1 MIDDIELLRL
11 IENNA
16 RLSSAEIATMLG
28 SSEDEVNS
36 EIDRLKDDNIILGYN
51 TVINWE
57 KKAPD
62 NCIGMIEVRIAP
74 VKNKG
79 YDHIAQILSKYDKV
93 TACYLVSGGFDL
105 MIIYE
110 DSTLRNIAN
119 FVTEKIATLDGVLS
133 TTTHFILKK
142 YKANGLIYQQIK
154 FCDYWGYER
163 AAAFHI
169 MEEEYGY
176 PVLSVDRPY
185 VVRSS
190 GQLRTRIQAF
200 VERVELK
207 GVLADGKSIR

>member
-142 YKANGLIYQQIK
+142 YKANGLIY
-154 FCDYWGYER
+154 DS
-163 AAAFHI
+163 
-169 MEEEYGY
+169 
-176 PVLSVDRPY
+176 PD
-185 VVRSS
+185 
-190 GQLRTRIQAF
+190 TDDIQAII
-200 VERVELK
+200 L
-207 GVLADGKSIR
+207 

>member
-79 YDHIAQILSKYDKV
+79 YDHIAQILSKYDNTDCHIEESAV
-93 TACYLVSGGFDL
+93 CTQVVDGDTIYLDNGKKIRFVGVNTPETS
-105 MIIYE
+105 
-110 DSTLRNIAN
+110 LRN
-119 FVTEKIATLDGVLS
+119 TRLTDLS
-133 TTTHFILKK
+133 TTVRIPMT
-142 YKANGLIYQQIK
+142 
-154 FCDYWGYER
+154 
-163 AAAFHI
+163 
-169 MEEEYGY
+169 
-176 PVLSVDRPY
+176 DR
-185 VVRSS
+185 
-190 GQLRTRIQAF
+190 Q
-200 VERVELK
+200 
-207 GVLADGKSIR
+207 

>member
-142 YKANGLIYQQIK
+142 YKEKGIFIDGEDKDERGL
-154 FCDYWGYER
+154 G
-163 AAAFHI
+163 
-169 MEEEYGY
+169 
-176 PVLSVDRPY
+176 
-185 VVRSS
+185 
-190 GQLRTRIQAF
+190 
-200 VERVELK
+200 
-207 GVLADGKSIR
+207 

>member
-1 MIDDIELLRL
+1 MIHDIVPLRL

-142 YKANGLIYQQIK
+142 YKANGLIY
-154 FCDYWGYER
+154 DS
-163 AAAFHI
+163 
-169 MEEEYGY
+169 
-176 PVLSVDRPY
+176 PDTDDR
-185 VVRSS
+185 
-190 GQLRTRIQAF
+190 QAII
-200 VERVELK
+200 L
-207 GVLADGKSIR
+207 

>member
-74 VKNKG
+74 VKHKG

-142 YKANGLIYQQIK
+142 YKANGLIY
-154 FCDYWGYER
+154 DS
-163 AAAFHI
+163 
-169 MEEEYGY
+169 
-176 PVLSVDRPY
+176 PDTDDR
-185 VVRSS
+185 
-190 GQLRTRIQAF
+190 QAII
-200 VERVELK
+200 L
-207 GVLADGKSIR
+207 

>member
-28 SSEDEVNS
+28 SSEDEVNN
-36 EIDRLKDDNIILGYN
+36 EIQRLKDENIILGYN
-51 TVINWE
+51 TIINWE

-62 NCIGMIEVRIAP
+62 NCIGMIEVRITP

-79 YDHIAQILSKYDKV
+79 YDQIAQILSKFDKV

-105 MIIYE
+105 RIIYE

-119 FVTEKIATLDGVLS
+119 FVTEKIAPMEGVLS

-142 YKANGLIYQQIK
+142 YKANGIIY
-154 FCDYWGYER
+154 DN
-163 AAAFHI
+163 
-169 MEEEYGY
+169 
-176 PVLSVDRPY
+176 PNTDDR
-185 VVRSS
+185 
-190 GQLRTRIQAF
+190 QAII
-200 VERVELK
+200 L
-207 GVLADGKSIR
+207 

>member
-36 EIDRLKDDNIILGYN
+36 EIARLKDDNIILGYN

-142 YKANGLIYQQIK
+142 YKANGLIY
-154 FCDYWGYER
+154 DS
-163 AAAFHI
+163 
-169 MEEEYGY
+169 
-176 PVLSVDRPY
+176 PDTDDR
-185 VVRSS
+185 
-190 GQLRTRIQAF
+190 QAII
-200 VERVELK
+200 L
-207 GVLADGKSIR
+207 

>member
-79 YDHIAQILSKYDKV
+79 YDHIA
-93 TACYLVSGGFDL
+93 
-105 MIIYE
+105 
-110 DSTLRNIAN
+110 
-119 FVTEKIATLDGVLS
+119 EKIATLDGVLS

-142 YKANGLIYQQIK
+142 YKANGLIY
-154 FCDYWGYER
+154 DS
-163 AAAFHI
+163 
-169 MEEEYGY
+169 
-176 PVLSVDRPY
+176 PDTDDR
-185 VVRSS
+185 
-190 GQLRTRIQAF
+190 QAII
-200 VERVELK
+200 L
-207 GVLADGKSIR
+207 